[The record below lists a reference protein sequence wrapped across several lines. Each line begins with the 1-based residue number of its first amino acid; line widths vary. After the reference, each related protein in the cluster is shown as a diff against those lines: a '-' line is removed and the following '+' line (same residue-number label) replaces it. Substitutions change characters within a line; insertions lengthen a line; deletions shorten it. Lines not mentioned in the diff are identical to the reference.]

1 MIKKTLSDKFPALR
15 IPLRLLRASR
25 YYNKRYLQILKWGF
39 SSREG
44 GNYTYDL
51 TESNMTYLAHIVSIA
66 SGATFLEIQ
75 SYINEARKDKL
86 LETHIIK
93 ETRRSPQSS
102 YADLRV
108 SFGRR
113 LGWYAFVRALRPKVI
128 IETGIDKGLGSV
140 LLCSALLRNKSDGF
154 EGRYYGTDINPD
166 AGYLLSAPYSE
177 VGEVLYGDS
186 IESLKRFNRNI
197 DLFINDSDHSKGYEK
212 EEYRTVQSK
221 LSPGAYILGDNSHIT
236 DELATFSSETGRLFL
251 FFKEEPCNH
260 WYPGGGIGISFREK
274 CSLYGYE
281 HKN

>member
-1 MIKKTLSDKFPALR
+1 
-15 IPLRLLRASR
+15 
-25 YYNKRYLQILKWGF
+25 
-39 SSREG
+39 
-44 GNYTYDL
+44 
-51 TESNMTYLAHIVSIA
+51 MTYLAHIVSIA

-186 IESLKRFNRNI
+186 IESLQKFNQII
-197 DLFINDSDHSKGYEK
+197 DLFINDSDHSSEYEK
-212 EEYRTVQSK
+212 KEYLTIKNK
-221 LSPGAYILGDNSHIT
+221 LAPTAYILGDNSHIT
-236 DELATFSSETGRLFL
+236 DELATFSADAGRSFL
-251 FFKEEPCNH
+251 FFKEEPYNH
-260 WYPGGGIGISFREK
+260 WYPGAGIGISYFQK
-274 CSLYGYE
+274 
-281 HKN
+281 